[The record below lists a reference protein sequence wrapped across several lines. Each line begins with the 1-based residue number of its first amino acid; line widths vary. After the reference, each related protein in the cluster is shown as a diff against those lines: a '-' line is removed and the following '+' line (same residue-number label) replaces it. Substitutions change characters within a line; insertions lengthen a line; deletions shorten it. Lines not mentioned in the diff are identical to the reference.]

1 MRVNESGGLAAA
13 LCVSPRDE
21 KVPCRV
27 LAPISR
33 RFDVHLFFSVAFGE
47 GLVRNTKLTLFFE
60 QFVYFWLECCPRGRV
75 AVYTQCFAL
84 MTTPNSNLFTN

>member
-1 MRVNESGGLAAA
+1 
-13 LCVSPRDE
+13 
-21 KVPCRV
+21 VPCRV

-33 RFDVHLFFSVAFGE
+33 RFDVHLFFSGAFGE

-75 AVYTQCFAL
+75 AVYTQFAV
-84 MTTPNSNLFTN
+84 MTLPKSKLFAN